1 MLQESANK
9 VYSIINVMVSIIT
22 FVLGVVAGVSAF
34 FIHGWF
40 EKIKERRV
48 ILKALI
54 LEISYTHQN
63 KLYLELLRHSSH
75 WPNGPYDVPIDRSKY
90 TTIIYDTYL
99 PKVISLLDY
108 KTALQIHYYYSL
120 VKGLNRTKDK
130 KDNEIDLNVMNSYL
144 ETSAHAYS
152 MSFGA
157 IDVLFGKKMARK
169 VIETTVKNL
178 ESGVYHGMLEKDNT
192 W

>member
-1 MLQESANK
+1 
-9 VYSIINVMVSIIT
+9 MVSIIT

-54 LEISYTHQN
+54 LEISYMHQST
-63 KLYLELLRHSSH
+63 LYLELSRHSSQ
-75 WPNGPYDVPIDRSKY
+75 WPNGPYDEPINRSKY
-90 TTIIYDTYL
+90 PTIIYDAYL
-99 PKVISLLDY
+99 PKLISLLDY

-120 VKGLNRTKDK
+120 VKKLNGTKDK
-130 KDNEIDLNVMNSYL
+130 KDNEINLNVMYSYL
-144 ETSAHAYS
+144 KSSAHAYN

-157 IDVLFGKKMARK
+157 IDVLFCKKMARQ

-178 ESGVYHGMLEKDNT
+178 ESDIYHGMLEKDKEILKRYGERS
-192 W
+192 